1 MTLRTLPLRIEHIDD
16 ETLRS
21 YVNRLATE
29 LQTTV
34 GATLRATGLLVEDTQ
49 AERSGF
55 GVDLTPDRLH
65 RLCFTTG
72 LSEVQAR
79 GLLFRRLDRTA
90 LDLSSCQADDPA
102 TFRGFGHEVNVFAN
116 GSHACPRCLERDGAW
131 RMRWRL
137 PWSFCCPRH
146 GCLLLTHCPGCS
158 QRLHL
163 HDKQSML
170 PPFRRIVPRQGA
182 CDNPPP
188 RGRSRHGSFEPCLY
202 DLTPLR
208 TADVSCLIEV
218 QRRLHQVVNG
228 AVVTV
233 GGTLVDSLQFLRD
246 VRCLLELVMSGI
258 DPDEL
263 PGIPQPAL
271 DALAEY
277 QARWDHARTASLP
290 GRYASVAGR
299 LEDPALM
306 AALLPVVLDIVDEPS
321 PEALADRLVPLL
333 DRGYQR
339 KRHPGNWA
347 LWRRKNSEALQVA
360 LDDAHTRSS
369 YASFRSRI
377 GLAGP
382 GGRVRP
388 QLADLET
395 RHVPQAFWLTPYC
408 GQLAEMLPGVGAGTG
423 RMLCSTL
430 LVRLI
435 KPGMSWPQAAAQLG
449 LGTRKCAQT
458 ADNVL
463 WALSMKG
470 NIEEFADRLRAIARD
485 QARKDPIDYRQRRAV
500 LADWPG
506 LTKDMWADVCAVT
519 GARNFASSAVY
530 ASVWMW
536 AELTGGYYK
545 HCPLLTDVPA
555 CQRSLHGHDKS
566 RRTIW
571 ATYCAR
577 NRRMCPAVADV
588 LHDVAATILT
598 TLQAGRTPTRAAVR
612 RTLADLDGSRLKHS
626 APLVL
631 QRVAE
636 GLGRSVE
643 DLMPPRRK
651 YVAERD
657 LALLVVCSITGRK
670 QVELCAELDLG
681 WKAVNGGYCRAAR
694 RVREDPDAAQK
705 FRRLVASHGG
715 PADVALPELRASGRA
730 VNAGGRTRER

>member
-1 MTLRTLPLRIEHIDD
+1 MTLRTLPLRIEYIDD

-55 GVDLTPDRLH
+55 GVDLTPDRLQ

-72 LSEVQAR
+72 LSEAQAR

-90 LDLSSCQADDPA
+90 LDLSTCQPDDPA

-163 HDKQSML
+163 HHKQSML
-170 PPFRRIVPRQGA
+170 PPFRRIVPRRGV

-188 RGRSRHGSFEPCLY
+188 RGRSRHGSFEPCLH

-233 GGTLVDSLQFLRD
+233 GGTFVESLQFLRD
-246 VRCLLELVMSGI
+246 VRCLLELVMSGT

-263 PGIPQPAL
+263 LGIPQPAL
-271 DALAEY
+271 DALTEY
-277 QARWDHARTASLP
+277 QARWDHAREASLP
-290 GRYASVAGR
+290 GRYARVAGR

-306 AALLPVVLDIVDEPS
+306 AALLPIVLDIVDEPS

-339 KRHPGNWA
+339 RRHTANWA

-388 QLADLET
+388 QLTDLET
-395 RHVPQAFWLTPYC
+395 RHVPQAFWVAPYC
-408 GQLAEMLPGVGAGTG
+408 EQLSRMLPGVSADTG
-423 RMLCSTL
+423 RMLCSAL

-435 KPGMSWPQAAAQLG
+435 EPGTSWPHAAAQLG
-449 LGTRKCAQT
+449 LGTRHCNQT

-463 WALSMKG
+463 WALSRQGK
-470 NIEEFADRLRAIARD
+470 IEEFSDGLRAIARD

-500 LADWPG
+500 LADWRG
-506 LTKDMWADVCAVT
+506 LTKEMWTDVCAFT
-519 GARNFASSAVY
+519 GGRNYVRSAVY
-530 ASVWMW
+530 ASVWIW
-536 AELTGGYYK
+536 TELTGGYYK
-545 HCPLLTDVPA
+545 HCPLLTDVPTSL
-555 CQRSLHGHDKS
+555 RSLHGHDKS

-571 ATYCAR
+571 ATYCASS
-577 NRRMCPAVADV
+577 RRVSPVVAEV
-588 LHDVAATILT
+588 LHAVAATVLRAR
-598 TLQAGRTPTRAAVR
+598 QAGRTPSRAAVR
-612 RTLADLDGSRLKHS
+612 RTLADLAGSRWTQS
-626 APLVL
+626 APQILH
-631 QRVAE
+631 RVAE
-636 GLGRSVE
+636 SLGRSIE
-643 DLMPPRRK
+643 DLTPPRRK

-657 LALLVVCSITGRK
+657 LALLVVRCITGHK
-670 QVELCAELDLG
+670 QVDLCAELDLG
-681 WKAVNGGYCRAAR
+681 WKAVNGGCCRAVR
-694 RVREDPDAAQK
+694 RVREDPHAAEQ

-715 PADVALPELRASGRA
+715 PTDIALPELGARGRA
-730 VNAGGRTRER
+730 VDAGGRARER